1 MGATMRLFVAVWPSE
16 DAVEELRALRRKD
29 QRGVRFT
36 TPEQWHVTLRF
47 LGDADPDRVG
57 AALDDAFL
65 PECVARLGPG
75 VDVKGERTV
84 LVPVEGVDEL
94 AAEVARVTAL
104 IGEPVRPQFLGH
116 LTLARLARGA
126 TPPPIVGAYVAAEW
140 PVHEVALV
148 RSRLGPEGSR
158 YDTLATWPTIHSG

>member
-1 MGATMRLFVAVWPSE
+1 MRLFVAVWPSD

-47 LGDADPDRVG
+47 FGDADPDRVST
-57 AALDDAFL
+57 ALDDAFL
-65 PECVARLGPG
+65 PQCTARLGPG

-84 LVPVEGVDEL
+84 LVPVEGVDPL
-94 AAEVARVTAL
+94 AAAVAEVTAS

-126 TPPPIVGAYVAAEW
+126 TPPPVVGSYVWAEW
-140 PVHEVALV
+140 PVDEIALV

-158 YDTLATWPTIHSG
+158 YDTLATWPTSRSR

>member
-1 MGATMRLFVAVWPSE
+1 MRLFVAVWPSE

-57 AALDDAFL
+57 AALDEAYL

-75 VDVKGERTV
+75 VDVKGDRTV
-84 LVPVEGVDEL
+84 LVPVEGVGTL
-94 AAEVARVTAL
+94 AGEVVRATASL
-104 IGEPVRPQFLGH
+104 GEAPRSHFLGH
-116 LTLARLARGA
+116 LTLARLARDA

-140 PVHEVALV
+140 PVYEIALV

-158 YDTLATWPTIHSG
+158 YDTIATWPTADPD